1 MSDLTTH
8 HSITIDAPPERV
20 WEALTTPAQIK
31 LWFFGVDTESDWRR
45 GSQLVHRGEYQGRP
59 YQDKGEIVRIE
70 PPTLL
75 VHTHW
80 SDVSGLP
87 DEPGTY
93 QQVTW
98 SLEEHD
104 GVTELTVSEVNLPSE
119 EAKATSDQSWP
130 MALENLKRVV
140 EDGG

>member
-8 HSITIDAPPERV
+8 HSITIEAPAERV

-31 LWFFGVDTESDWRR
+31 AWFFGVETESDWRQ
-45 GSQLVHRGEYQGRP
+45 GSQLVHRGEYRGKP
-59 YQDKGEIVRIE
+59 YHDKGEILRIE
-70 PPTLL
+70 PPTVL

-87 DEPGTY
+87 DEPANY
-93 QQVTW
+93 QRVTW
-98 SLEEHD
+98 SLDEHD
-104 GVTELTVSEVNLPSE
+104 GVTELTVSEENLPSD

-130 MALENLKRVV
+130 MALGNLQRVV
-140 EDGG
+140 EERS